1 MKDPR
6 SRKSYHKLINSG
18 GQGCI
23 FEPAIPCYR
32 KTRNRRDKTDKD
44 RDRNRDRNRNRT
56 AKNGP
61 KRKDRTVSKVSF
73 NSKSGA
79 REISMNDLVRK
90 IPNHDSWA
98 ILWSQFC
105 ETPAYRKLVKR
116 SDIKKCLD
124 KKHVPRGPGSHF
136 PMLVGPF
143 GGQTIYEMG
152 QAKLK
157 KSSFKTQGAFDAVLQ
172 KLLGTMEPLFEGLV
186 SLHTHKI
193 CHGDLSVRNVL
204 VKDNKSYMIDFG
216 LAYRYS
222 NKTYLKKRVSFMRT
236 VDKTY
241 DPYPYE
247 YILYS
252 STHKQL
258 QEERKDASNEDF
270 REGHEDYVR
279 FHEVVLGRTNAN
291 KELEDYLD
299 QRIKDTGKGIG
310 KGKGTGGKGIGKGI
324 GTGGKG
330 IGTGG
335 KGGKGIGTGGKGI
348 GKGRPSL
355 TTLVQN
361 LDTYSLG
368 ILIPTLLH
376 DISLDLEISFKT
388 LKTRCHESKHK
399 EFFALCRDMTEF
411 SSSDRLSVKDSLSK
425 FRNHVR

>member
-1 MKDPR
+1 MKKNKR
-6 SRKSYHKLINSG
+6 SKKSYHTMINSG

-23 FEPAIPCYR
+23 FEPAIPCYKKSDAESDAKSDAKS
-32 KTRNRRDKTDKD
+32 KTKDKK
-44 RDRNRDRNRNRT
+44 
-56 AKNGP
+56 GP
-61 KRKDRTVSKVSF
+61 KRKNQRTVSKVSF
-73 NSKSGA
+73 NSKSSA

-90 IPNHDSWA
+90 IPDHDSWA

-124 KKHVPRGPGSHF
+124 KKDVPRKPESHF

-143 GGQTIYEMG
+143 GGQTIYDMG
-152 QAKLK
+152 RAKLT
-157 KSSFKTQGAFDAVLQ
+157 KSAFKTQGAFDAVLQ
-172 KLLGTMEPLFEGLV
+172 KLIGTMKPLFEGLV
-186 SLHTHKI
+186 ALRTHKI

-216 LAYRYS
+216 LSYRYS

-236 VDKTY
+236 IDKTY

-252 STHKQL
+252 STNKQL

-279 FHEVVLGRTNAN
+279 FHEAVLGRTHVN

-299 QRIKDTGKGIG
+299 QRIK
-310 KGKGTGGKGIGKGI
+310 GTIKK
-324 GTGGKG
+324 
-330 IGTGG
+330 
-335 KGGKGIGTGGKGI
+335 
-348 GKGRPSL
+348 PSL

-361 LDTYSLG
+361 IDTYSLG

-376 DISLDLEISFKT
+376 DIALDLGVPFKT
-388 LKTRCHESKHK
+388 LKTRCQKSKYK
-399 EFFALCRDMTEF
+399 EFFSLCSTMTEF
-411 SSSDRLSVKDSLSK
+411 LSSNRLSPEDALQK
-425 FRNHVR
+425 FQSVASVQ